1 MGEAFRFVLATLAVW
16 RITHLLAAEDGPWDV
31 LLRFRRALGAG
42 MAGKLVRCFYCLS
55 IWVAL
60 PFAWFLKGNA
70 AETVVGWLALSGA
83 AVLLER
89 LTRESVELRIE
100 EEEHRWDVAAKR

>member
-1 MGEAFRFVLATLAVW
+1 MRDLFRFLLAALAVW
-16 RITHLLAAEDGPWDV
+16 RVTHMLAAEDGPWDV
-31 LLRFRRALGAG
+31 LVRVRRALGSG
-42 MAGKLVRCFYCLS
+42 VLGKLARCFYCLS
-55 IWVAL
+55 VWVAL
-60 PFAWFLKGNA
+60 PFAWFLQGNV

-89 LTRESVELRIE
+89 MTKESVELQI